1 MATGGILSYEPTAG
15 FRLAAREQARE
26 WNKIGREIAHAC
38 QAAGFEAELGGR
50 VRQRTSGLLSAS
62 IRRHGGWR
70 RLKQRCS
77 AAVGGS
83 FLFLIGRPFVR
94 GESWPDRASSGI
106 LSGQAL
112 RIASWSTTSPE
123 ARKPTV
129 VMRKL
134 KDL

>member
-70 RLKQRCS
+70 RFKAALQCS
-77 AAVGGS
+77 RRRLLS
-83 FLFLIGRPFVR
+83 FLIGRPFVR

-106 LSGQAL
+106 LL
-112 RIASWSTTSPE
+112 DKHFASHHGAE